1 MKLSFSMKPAK
12 KEAPIAQAP
21 PPKPSLFSAAEEDD
35 AADAPPPLAY
45 KVEASKAMQKR
56 IEKEKAVD
64 STVYDYDEVWERMQE
79 VKEKQKAAK
88 AIEAVERKPKYI
100 NSLLTSAATRKL
112 DHLRAEEKMM
122 QRERELEG
130 DEFKDKEAF
139 VTQAYKDQLAEV
151 RRAEEEEKK
160 REEEEKKRKG
170 VGGSGMSHFYKK
182 VLEEQEQLHAA
193 AMAASEKKVYGPQA
207 GPPEAN
213 LTISKPPELA
223 PKSDIE
229 LAEEARQEGKDVEVN
244 DEGQIVDK
252 RELLAA
258 GLNLSLPNTRNLAL
272 QKARAAR
279 GELDGDV
286 PPVHT
291 AVGVAASRKEI
302 NERRAREV
310 RQQMEE
316 EQRRQAESRQQAE
329 EESRRRIVAKRNNED
344 DVMSAKE
351 RYLARKRQRL
361 EQGQGEGN
369 SEGAE

>member
-1 MKLSFSMKPAK
+1 
-12 KEAPIAQAP
+12 
-21 PPKPSLFSAAEEDD
+21 
-35 AADAPPPLAY
+35 
-45 KVEASKAMQKR
+45 
-56 IEKEKAVD
+56 
-64 STVYDYDEVWERMQE
+64 
-79 VKEKQKAAK
+79 
-88 AIEAVERKPKYI
+88 
-100 NSLLTSAATRKL
+100 
-112 DHLRAEEKMM
+112 
-122 QRERELEG
+122 
-130 DEFKDKEAF
+130 
-139 VTQAYKDQLAEV
+139 
-151 RRAEEEEKK
+151 
-160 REEEEKKRKG
+160 
-170 VGGSGMSHFYKK
+170 MSHFYKK

-193 AMAASEKKVYGPQA
+193 AMAASQKKVYGPQA
-207 GPPEAN
+207 GPPPEAN

-223 PKSDIE
+223 PKSDVE
-229 LAEEARQEGKDVEVN
+229 LAEQARQEGKDVEVN

-279 GELDGDV
+279 GESGDGDA

-291 AVGVAASRKEI
+291 AVGVAASRREI

-316 EQRRQAESRQQAE
+316 EQQRQAESKRQAE

-361 EQGQGEGN
+361 EQGQGEEG
-369 SEGAE
+369 SEAAA